1 LRSARPNTAC
11 TTRRNVR
18 DRFLER
24 NQALRFAVS
33 DVQHVVTLLG
43 FLEQVARSR
52 ADDALRAFCS
62 EQRARLMPVE
72 RTVRAA
78 AIELGSSP
86 DEAIEPLD
94 RSAAGRVAHGAA
106 YAFGSVGEW
115 FDRRAGSK

>member
-1 LRSARPNTAC
+1 AAQSVGSNAARA
-11 TTRRNVR
+11 RRNVR

-24 NQALRFAVS
+24 NQALRLSVS
-33 DVQHVVTLLG
+33 TLQRHVTLLG
-43 FLEQVARSR
+43 YLEQVARSQG
-52 ADDALRAFCS
+52 DDALRSFCS
-62 EQRARLMPVE
+62 DQRARLMPIE

-106 YAFGSVGEW
+106 HAMGSVGEW
-115 FDRRAGSK
+115 FDRRAGNK